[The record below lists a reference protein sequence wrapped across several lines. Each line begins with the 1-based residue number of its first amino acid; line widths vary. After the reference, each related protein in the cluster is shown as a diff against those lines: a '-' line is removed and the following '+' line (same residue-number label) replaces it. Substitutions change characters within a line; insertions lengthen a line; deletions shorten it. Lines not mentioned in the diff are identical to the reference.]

1 MMLNP
6 YTDDAYLTYSTCS
19 LNPIENEAVVSAALQ
34 KLNSNPDIGEE
45 FELIDCREKLAPF
58 RTRSGI
64 VKWSVF
70 DSLSKHRRKRSQKER
85 EKIEEYKKERAKAR
99 ETNKNNLD
107 DDQASDNSENV
118 AIGIDSQ
125 NNDEISQN
133 APEDNA
139 DEGENQQNEE
149 VKEEAEEG
157 EKKEP
162 VFEEYFREFKTHA
175 DVPTERQNRYLATFF
190 PPEGTE
196 EEIEAKYH
204 LSRWVRVFAN
214 DQDTSGFFIALFKR
228 KGIRKII
235 VEKNENQEEI
245 KEDNKAEWKIVPIQK
260 PLKNLIRWDPK
271 DPDIEF
277 IATYYGLTQDFP
289 LDQIFTY
296 SPTMNKLMVINRGLS
311 DMLYGDQEKQLSLVA
326 AGAETF
332 IRNTSKTYGGTECI
346 FRISQNGVYHVYP
359 FMTKRIIRID
369 LDIFLL
375 LLNKKKIEFSD
386 IPESDFKDKVKAL
399 TWGCFVVVTQVN
411 EIQEEVIVLHRHF
424 HHVNTMISDLNLHKI
439 MTCLKKEF

>member
-1 MMLNP
+1 MTIVNHDAQNFPTINYQPGTEAYSSIDLSNFDSRAHFDRIICDVPCSSDAAIRKIPKKWDTWDTNDGASLHPLQLKILLRSLTMLNP

-34 KLNSNPDIGEE
+34 KLNSNPDIGDE

-58 RTRSGI
+58 KTRSGI
-64 VKWSVF
+64 VKWKVF

-85 EKIEEYKKERAKAR
+85 EKIEEEKKERAKAR
-99 ETNKNNLD
+99 EANKNNLD

-139 DEGENQQNEE
+139 DEGEGENQQNEE

-162 VFEEYFREFKTHA
+162 LFEEYFREFKTHA

-204 LSRWVRVFAN
+204 LSR
-214 DQDTSGFFIALFKR
+214 
-228 KGIRKII
+228 
-235 VEKNENQEEI
+235 
-245 KEDNKAEWKIVPIQK
+245 
-260 PLKNLIRWDPK
+260 
-271 DPDIEF
+271 
-277 IATYYGLTQDFP
+277 
-289 LDQIFTY
+289 
-296 SPTMNKLMVINRGLS
+296 
-311 DMLYGDQEKQLSLVA
+311 
-326 AGAETF
+326 
-332 IRNTSKTYGGTECI
+332 
-346 FRISQNGVYHVYP
+346 
-359 FMTKRIIRID
+359 
-369 LDIFLL
+369 
-375 LLNKKKIEFSD
+375 
-386 IPESDFKDKVKAL
+386 
-399 TWGCFVVVTQVN
+399 
-411 EIQEEVIVLHRHF
+411 
-424 HHVNTMISDLNLHKI
+424 
-439 MTCLKKEF
+439 